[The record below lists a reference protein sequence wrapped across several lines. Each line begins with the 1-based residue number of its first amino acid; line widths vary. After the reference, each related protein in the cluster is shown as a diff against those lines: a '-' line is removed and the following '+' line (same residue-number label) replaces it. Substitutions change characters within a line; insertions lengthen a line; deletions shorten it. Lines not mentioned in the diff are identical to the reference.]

1 MGFDLF
7 STRVFLLFLISIF
20 SLFVFANGQSSLY
33 YICGTET
40 PDGDY
45 ETDLTSLLDSLS
57 SKAST
62 YTFYNDTLNQIY
74 SLYLCRGDVNATTC
88 QSCVKT
94 AGQEIQEQCQYH
106 KTAIIWYDQCMLRYS
121 NEDFIGTMNTSPG
134 FLMWNVN
141 NRTDPDDKD
150 VGALSLM
157 YKLVS
162 EAPDSEDMV
171 SIKNETSVNNA
182 SLMLYGL
189 AQCTRD
195 ISDASCSSC
204 LVKLSSEIDKCCQ
217 EKVGWRVLGPNCNIR
232 YERYLFYD
240 EVSAD
245 PPAPAPAP
253 DNPGGGGNNTI
264 KIVIITVSAITGAAV
279 VLGFFLCFSIFSG
292 KSRGGIYD

>member
-7 STRVFLLFLISIF
+7 STRAFLLFLISIF
-20 SLFVFANGQSSLY
+20 SLFVFANGQSPLY
-33 YICGTET
+33 HICGTET

-45 ETDLTSLLDSLS
+45 KTDLTSLLDSLS

-74 SLYLCRGDVNATTC
+74 GLYLCRGDVNATTC

-94 AGQEIQEQCQYH
+94 AGQEIQEQCQNN
-106 KTAIIWYDQCMLRYS
+106 KTAIIWYDECMLRYS
-121 NEDFIGTMNTSPG
+121 NEDFIGTMSTSPW
-134 FLMWNVN
+134 FIMYNVKN
-141 NRTDPDDKD
+141 KTDSGERD

-204 LVKLSSEIDKCCQ
+204 LVELSSEIDKCCQ

-253 DNPGGGGNNTI
+253 DNPEVVGGESGIGINGDWY
-264 KIVIITVSAITGAAV
+264 AR
-279 VLGFFLCFSIFSG
+279 GFEFIQIRHWELTLTRS
-292 KSRGGIYD
+292 KV

>member
-1 MGFDLF
+1 MGSNLF
-7 STRVFLLFLISIF
+7 STRAFLLFLISIF
-20 SLFVFANGQSSLY
+20 SLIVFASGQLSYLY
-33 YICGTET
+33 SFCGSET

-45 ETDLTSLLDSLS
+45 KANLTSLLDSLS

-94 AGQEIQEQCQYH
+94 AGQEIQEQCQYN

-162 EAPDSEDMV
+162 EAPYSEDMV

-204 LVKLSSEIDKCCQ
+204 LVELSSEIDNCCQ
-217 EKVGWRVLGPNCNIR
+217 EKVGWRVVGPNCNIR

-240 EVSAD
+240 EVPAD

-253 DNPGGGGNNTI
+253 DNPGEL
-264 KIVIITVSAITGAAV
+264 KICVSPQI
-279 VLGFFLCFSIFSG
+279 
-292 KSRGGIYD
+292 

>member
-1 MGFDLF
+1 MGSDLF
-7 STRVFLLFLISIF
+7 STRAFLLFLISIF
-20 SLFVFANGQSSLY
+20 SLIVFASGQLSYLYSS
-33 YICGTET
+33 CGSET

-45 ETDLTSLLDSLS
+45 KTNLTSLLDSQS

-94 AGQEIQEQCQYH
+94 AGQEIQEQCQYN

-162 EAPDSEDMV
+162 EAPYSEDMV

-204 LVKLSSEIDKCCQ
+204 LVELSSEIDKCCQ

-245 PPAPAPAP
+245 PPTPAPAP
-253 DNPGGGGNNTI
+253 DNPVEL
-264 KIVIITVSAITGAAV
+264 KICLSPQI
-279 VLGFFLCFSIFSG
+279 
-292 KSRGGIYD
+292 